1 MSFFS
6 SVVSIG
12 KMAIQRMQGPSD
24 PNLVKSVSS
33 AELAPL
39 NTQDRHGPFALV
51 GPRTVPAAKKG
62 DPDVILYEII
72 VHAEKSNN
80 SYSVQRIIDL
90 DVAKATFANVSEKL
104 SPILEIQPEL
114 FSQANLQLLSDALRK
129 NPSLSPCHLAVMFDL
144 RKAIEKADIM
154 K

>member
-12 KMAIQRMQGPSD
+12 KMAIQRMQSPAD

-33 AELAPL
+33 ADLAPL
-39 NTQDRHGPFALV
+39 NTQDRHGPFVLC
-51 GPRTVPAAKKG
+51 GPKRVAAAKKG

-80 SYSVQRIIDL
+80 SFR
-90 DVAKATFANVSEKL
+90 
-104 SPILEIQPEL
+104 
-114 FSQANLQLLSDALRK
+114 LRQQ
-129 NPSLSPCHLAVMFDL
+129 
-144 RKAIEKADIM
+144 IYI
-154 K
+154 